1 MSKPKLFNLFTYLI
15 IACGAGACLF
25 SAYYLP
31 VGQLD
36 ARFLLLAGV
45 TIGFGS
51 RLIVS
56 IPRVKGEI
64 SVSDTFIFLT
74 LLLYGGEAAILLAA
88 ADALFSSFRFSKKW
102 QTICFNASMLAT
114 ATFLTV
120 WILRFCFGS
129 VTELNKGHYSP
140 KFVMMI
146 TLMGLTQYGFNAGI
160 AAIRSA
166 LRTETSIWYTWSNG
180 FLWTSITYFA
190 GASAAALI
198 AKLMGSV
205 GVYAFIVTT
214 PIIAIVYFTYRT
226 YLKNVEVSHAQA
238 ETAQKHVEEMSRQM
252 TEQQRIGRKL
262 QESEEH
268 FRSAFDHA
276 AGMALVN
283 TDGHW
288 MQVNN
293 SLCSMLGY
301 TEEEMLAARLHDL
314 THAEDLGHELVNLD
328 KLMSGVCASTQLEK
342 RLRHKTGQDIWVL
355 TSASVVRDGGGKP
368 THFIF
373 QIQDITERRRAEEQ
387 VHFAAFHDALT
398 GLPNRV
404 MLSERMSLAV
414 ERAKRRRDYEF
425 AVLFIDLDRFKVI
438 NDSLGHPA
446 GDQLLIEIARRLESC
461 LRPADT
467 VARLG
472 GDEFAILLDAAE
484 GAYHPT
490 TVAERIQ
497 EKLSMPFNLGGHEVY
512 TSASIGIAFSIT
524 GYDSPDDILRDSD
537 TAMYRAKANGKAR
550 HEVFDR
556 EMHTRAVERLKLE
569 NDLRRAVERNEFEVH
584 YQPVLDMA
592 AGRIKGFEALARW
605 RHPTHGLVPPAD
617 FIPLA
622 EETGLIIPLGLQILR
637 QSCAQARLWQRLFTA
652 DPPLTVSVNL
662 SARQFQQPD
671 LVEQVERI
679 LHETGLPAD
688 SMFLEVTESTVM
700 ENAGQAEKLLSGLND
715 LGIRLALDDFGTGY
729 SSLSYL
735 HRFPFDALKID
746 RSFVSQMGD
755 DLESNKIVKTIMTL
769 ASELGIGV
777 TAEGV
782 ETERQRNQLM
792 NLGCR
797 YAQGYLFS
805 RPLASDAATEYLLEN
820 LSAEIRVA
828 PYGDLLDAN
837 VSEVVEAP
845 YPM

>member
-1 MSKPKLFNLFTYLI
+1 MPLS
-15 IACGAGACLF
+15 
-25 SAYYLP
+25 
-31 VGQLD
+31 QLD
-36 ARFLLLAGV
+36 IRFMLLAAV
-45 TIGFGS
+45 TLSLGS
-51 RLIVS
+51 RLIVT
-56 IPRVKGEI
+56 IPKVKGEI

-74 LLLYGGEAAILLAA
+74 LLLYGGEAAVLLAA
-88 ADALFSSFRFSKKW
+88 ADALCSSLRFSKKW

-114 ATFLTV
+114 STFLTLCL
-120 WILRFCFGS
+120 LRLFFGS
-129 VTELNKGHYSP
+129 ISELNDGPYSP
-140 KFVMMI
+140 KFVVMV
-146 TLMGLTQYGFNAGI
+146 TLMGLSQYVFNAGL
-160 AAIRSA
+160 AAVRSA
-166 LRTETSIWYTWSNG
+166 LRTDRSILYTWSNG
-180 FLWTSITYFA
+180 YLWTSITYFA
-190 GASAAALI
+190 GASSAALI

-226 YLKNVEVSHAQA
+226 YLKNVEASQSQA
-238 ETAQKHVEEMSRQM
+238 EAAQKHVEEMSRQM
-252 TEQQRIGRKL
+252 IEQERIGRKL

-288 MQVNN
+288 LQVNN

-301 TEEEMLAARLHDL
+301 SEAEMLAIRLHDL
-314 THAEDLGHELVNLD
+314 THSDDLGNELVNLD
-328 KLMSGVCASTQLEK
+328 KLMSGTLTSTQLEK
-342 RLRHKTGQDIWVL
+342 RLRHKTGHYVWVL
-355 TSASVVRDGGGKP
+355 TSASVVRDAGGRP
-368 THFIF
+368 TLFIF
-373 QIQDITERRRAEEQ
+373 QIQDITERKRAEEQ

-404 MLSERMSLAV
+404 LLSERMSLAV
-414 ERAKRRRDYEF
+414 ERAKRRHDYQF

-446 GDQLLIEIARRLESC
+446 GDQLLIEIARRLEGC
-461 LRPADT
+461 LRATDT

-472 GDEFAILLDAAE
+472 GDEFAVLLDNIE
-484 GAYHPT
+484 GDNHPT
-490 TVAERIQ
+490 IVAERIQ
-497 EKLSMPFNLGGHEVY
+497 LSLSMPFDLGGHEVY
-512 TSASIGIAFSIT
+512 TSASIGIAFSVT
-524 GYDSPDDILRDSD
+524 GYESADDILRDSD

-550 HEVFDR
+550 HEVFGQ
-556 EMHTRAVERLKLE
+556 EMHTRAVERLRLE
-569 NDLRRAVERNEFEVH
+569 SDMRRAVERHEFKVY
-584 YQPVLDMA
+584 YQPVIDMEE
-592 AGRIKGFEALARW
+592 GRIMGFEALARW
-605 RHPTHGLVPPAD
+605 HHPTQGLVSPVD

-622 EETGLIIPLGLQILR
+622 EETGLIIPLGLQILKKA
-637 QSCAQARLWQRLFTA
+637 CAQVKQWQRIFTA
-652 DPPLTVSVNL
+652 NPPLTVSVNL

-671 LVEQVERI
+671 LVEQVARI
-679 LHETGLPAD
+679 LDESGLPAD

-700 ENAGQAEKLLSGLND
+700 ENAGEAEKLLSGLND

-755 DLESNKIVKTIMTL
+755 NPEANKIVKTIMTL

-782 ETERQRNQLM
+782 EFEGQRDQLLS
-792 NLGCR
+792 LGCR
-797 YAQGYLFS
+797 CAQGYFYS
-805 RPLASDAATEYLLEN
+805 RPLPEGAATEFLIDNKL
-820 LSAEIRVA
+820 AGDA
-828 PYGDLLDAN
+828 PCGELIDAN
-837 VSEVVEAP
+837 RADLVESS